1 MNILKIFN
9 PKSKHPVVFE
19 VDTDKDIQ
27 LINFLKAQNRN
38 DFILGKIDAQ
48 EFELQDAEIE
58 AIGLRMAE
66 RRLNEIERRRNGETL
81 ERQI

>member
-1 MNILKIFN
+1 MFKFIKKN
-9 PKSKHPVVFE
+9 KSKPE
-19 VDTDKDIQ
+19 VDKDIQ

-38 DFILGKIDAQ
+38 DLILGKISTQ

-58 AIGLRMAE
+58 AIGLRMVE
-66 RRLNEIERRRNGETL
+66 RRLSEIERRRNGETL

>member
-1 MNILKIFN
+1 MNILKMLN

-19 VDTDKDIQ
+19 EDKDIQ

-38 DFILGKIDAQ
+38 DLILGKINTQ

-58 AIGLRMAE
+58 AIGLRMVE
-66 RRLNEIERRRNGETL
+66 RRLSEIERRRNGETL
-81 ERQI
+81 ERQV